1 MTRDRD
7 RLAGILPH
15 MLAAPRGIAIYPDG
29 DFPRLPILGLRAI
42 AENGLILKADGR
54 RREATLKTAWKWWP
68 LG

>member
-1 MTRDRD
+1 MTRERD

-54 RREATLKTAWKWWP
+54 RREATLMIARKWWP
-68 LG
+68 FG